1 MESSLKI
8 LEDYGL
14 DGLDVD
20 YEYPHND
27 EQARGYVSLLREMRE
42 ALDGHAEKKGQGCR
56 FLLSVRLSFF
66 ASDYPR
72 LHSYRSLFR
81 SLHPVER
88 ITTRNSTFRK

>member
-27 EQARGYVSLLREMRE
+27 EQARGYALLLREMRE

-56 FLLSVRLSFF
+56 FLLSVRLLFSLVKG
-66 ASDYPR
+66 
-72 LHSYRSLFR
+72 LHSYCSLFR
-81 SLHPVER
+81 SLLPVEQT
-88 ITTRNSTFRK
+88 TTRNFTFRR